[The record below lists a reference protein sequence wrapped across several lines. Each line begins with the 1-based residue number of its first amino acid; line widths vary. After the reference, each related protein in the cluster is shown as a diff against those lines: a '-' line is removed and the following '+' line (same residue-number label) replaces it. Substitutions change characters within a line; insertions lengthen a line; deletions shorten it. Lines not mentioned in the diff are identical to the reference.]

1 MDEAAVAPTGVTQRA
16 QARQPQILKMNTQE
30 SGIPSAQEPARTA
43 LGWLKFALVL
53 FGLQLAGVPQACA
66 QLAVDWSTVDAG
78 GGTSSG
84 GQYAVSGTV
93 GKPDAGIMAGGRY
106 AIAGGFWPGLI
117 VESENGAPT
126 LYIQASGVAVQI
138 GWSPATAGFT
148 LEMAENL
155 SAPSWVSAP
164 SGNPVSVPAA
174 GQSRFFR
181 LRRP

>member
-1 MDEAAVAPTGVTQRA
+1 M
-16 QARQPQILKMNTQE
+16 
-30 SGIPSAQEPARTA
+30 
-43 LGWLKFALVL
+43 GWLKFAAFL
-53 FGLQLAGVPQACA
+53 FGLQLASVPQACA
-66 QLAVDWSTVDAG
+66 QLAVDWSNVDAG

-84 GQYAVSGTV
+84 GQYAVSGTI
-93 GKPDAGIMAGGRY
+93 GQPDAGTMSGGSY
-106 AIAGGFWPGLI
+106 VLTGGFWPGLI

-126 LYIQASGVAVQI
+126 LYIQIAGAEVQV
-138 GWSPATAGFT
+138 GWVPATAGFT

-155 SAPSWVSAP
+155 GAPSWVPAL